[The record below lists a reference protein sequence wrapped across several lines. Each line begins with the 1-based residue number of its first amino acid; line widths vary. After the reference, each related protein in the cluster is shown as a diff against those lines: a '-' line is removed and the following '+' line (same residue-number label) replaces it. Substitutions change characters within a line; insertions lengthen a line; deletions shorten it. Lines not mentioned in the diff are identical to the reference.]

1 MLALCEKT
9 ITVVVLEGLPQVF
22 CLAPCTAEPTE
33 AEAVKM
39 KKILKRIH
47 CRAPVRICD
56 IGGWTDTWFAKYG
69 AVFNIAVTPCVA
81 VEVITDK
88 QEAEERITLHLEN
101 YNDTYSL
108 TPGKIVYGKHPL
120 IEAAIDSMDIPR
132 DISLDIN
139 IFSNAPAGAAVG
151 TSAAVCVA
159 LIGALDALT
168 PGRLTPHEIA
178 VVAHNVET
186 GKLGLQSG
194 VQDQLCSSYGGI
206 NFIHIHSFP
215 HSNVTPVNAAEDL
228 RQELEK
234 RLALIYIG
242 TPHNSSDVHKKVIA
256 DLGEDAGKDPR
267 IEKLRQ
273 LAVEARDALSTGN
286 LETLGQVMNRNTE
299 MQHLLHP
306 HLVGEKFAE
315 IIEIA
320 NFFEVSGCKVN
331 GAGGDGGSVTI
342 LGNGDIEKMKNLLHT
357 LEKKGYDSIPVSL
370 SNHGVRVWNPTM
382 KLI

>member
-1 MLALCEKT
+1 M
-9 ITVVVLEGLPQVF
+9 G
-22 CLAPCTAEPTE
+22 
-33 AEAVKM
+33 
-39 KKILKRIH
+39 KILRRIQ
-47 CRAPVRICD
+47 CRSPVRICD
-56 IGGWTDTWFAKYG
+56 IGGWTDTWFAEHG
-69 AVFNIAVTPCVA
+69 AVFNIAVTPNI
-81 VEVITDK
+81 EIEITIYK
-88 QEAEERITLHLEN
+88 QEAEERVTLHLEN

-132 DISLDIN
+132 DISLGIN

-178 VVAHNVET
+178 ALAHRVET
-186 GKLGLQSG
+186 EKLGLQSG
-194 VQDQLCSSYGGI
+194 VQDQLCSAYGGI

-215 HSNVTPVNAAEDL
+215 HANVTSINAAEDL

-242 TPHNSSDVHKKVIA
+242 TPHNSSEVHKKVIA

-267 IEKLRQ
+267 LEKLRK
-273 LAVEARDALSTGN
+273 LAVEARDAVSTGN
-286 LETLGQVMNRNTE
+286 LEALGRVMNRNTQVQRE
-299 MQHLLHP
+299 LHP
-306 HLVGEKFAE
+306 HLVCEKFAE
-315 IIEIA
+315 IIEIS
-320 NFFEVSGCKVN
+320 NFFQVSGCKVN

-342 LGNGDIEKMKNLLHT
+342 LGNGDIEKKKNLLHT

-370 SNHGVRVWNPTM
+370 SPNGVSV
-382 KLI
+382 LES